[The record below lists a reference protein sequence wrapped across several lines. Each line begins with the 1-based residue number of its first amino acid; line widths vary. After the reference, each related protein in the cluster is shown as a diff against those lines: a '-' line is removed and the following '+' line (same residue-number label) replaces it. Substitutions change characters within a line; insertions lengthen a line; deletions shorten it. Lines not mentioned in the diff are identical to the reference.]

1 MFILANLIEALA
13 AVVNMLLTI
22 YMWIVIARAVIS
34 WVNADPHNPI
44 VRFLYSA
51 TEPVLYRLRR
61 ALPLYAAGGIDFS
74 PILVFVAILFL
85 QRFLVQ
91 SLYDLA
97 QMLRAAS

>member
-1 MFILANLIEALA
+1 MFILANLVEALA
-13 AVVNMLLTI
+13 AVVSMLLTL

-34 WVNADPHNPI
+34 WVNPDPHNPI
-44 VRFLYSA
+44 VRFLYSV

-61 ALPLYAAGGIDFS
+61 ALPLYAGGIDFS

-97 QMLRAAS
+97 QSLRYAG